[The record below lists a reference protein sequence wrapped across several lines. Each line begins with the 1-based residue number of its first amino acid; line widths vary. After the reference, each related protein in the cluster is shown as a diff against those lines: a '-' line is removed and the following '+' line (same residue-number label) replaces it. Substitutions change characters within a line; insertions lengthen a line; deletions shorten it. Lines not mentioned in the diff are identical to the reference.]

1 MARGPKVKA
10 GSVRIPVREEKRP
23 VVTPIQPAGFNIPR
37 AQPVVATAAQPA
49 GFDMP
54 RAQPPVFSDFSTLA
68 DTELTNALA
77 AFEPTTVEA
86 EHDNTIILAT

>member
-1 MARGPKVKA
+1 MARGTKVKSS
-10 GSVRIPVREEKRP
+10 GFRIPVREEKRP
-23 VVTPIQPAGFNIPR
+23 VVNPIQPAGFNVPR
-37 AQPVVATAAQPA
+37 AQPVVAPSVQPA

-77 AFEPTTVEA
+77 AFEPETFE
-86 EHDNTIILAT
+86 